1 MVRTV
6 APDGVVGPE
15 LRAKFDEAARREKA
29 EKEARVKKPT
39 GAQVSPLAP
48 QADDADGSKAPEADD
63 ADGAK
68 APEADDAGGEVDGG
82 RPALLAAAGD
92 VAACDEGGQ
101 GGPVV
106 GVGEEKGDEAGM
118 PTAGSISGESA
129 GGDAP
134 PGELS

>member
-1 MVRTV
+1 MRVKL
-6 APDGVVGPE
+6 E
-15 LRAKFDEAARREKA
+15 EAARREKA
-29 EKEARVKKPT
+29 EKKARVKKPT

-48 QADDADGSKAPEADD
+48 QADDADGSKAREADD
-63 ADGAK
+63 ADGSK

-106 GVGEEKGDEAGM
+106 GVGLRLG
-118 PTAGSISGESA
+118 IR
-129 GGDAP
+129 
-134 PGELS
+134 

>member
-6 APDGVVGPE
+6 APDDVVGPE

-29 EKEARVKKPT
+29 EKKARVKKPT

-48 QADDADGSKAPEADD
+48 QADD

-118 PTAGSISGESA
+118 PTAGSIAGESA

-134 PGELS
+134 PGELG